1 MVREAMEGS
10 RAPGSVR
17 VRVGA
22 SRGELLFL
30 LEWEG
35 VSSSPVLLPAEHS
48 SLLYLSSL
56 LEGLG
61 GAEVLIDPGALDPGG
76 SGLPVHVDVEGLVEA
91 ALSLSRLG
99 WHSCPG
105 GEA

>member
-1 MVREAMEGS
+1 MVRDVTS
-10 RAPGSVR
+10 SPGAVR

-22 SRGELLFL
+22 VQGALRFA

-35 VSSSPVLLPAEHS
+35 VPVAPVTLPAEHG

-61 GAEVLIDPGALDPGG
+61 GAEVLIDPVALDPTAC
-76 SGLPVHVDVEGLVEA
+76 GLEPHVDVRGLVDA
-91 ALSLSRLG
+91 ALSLSQLG

>member
-1 MVREAMEGS
+1 VVREMEGPQ
-10 RAPGSVR
+10 AQGSVR

-22 SRGELLFL
+22 ARGGLLFH

-61 GAEVLIDPGALDPGG
+61 GAEVLIDPGALDPDG
-76 SGLPVHVDVEGLVEA
+76 SGLPGHVDVEALVEA
-91 ALSLSRLG
+91 SLSLSRLG

-105 GEA
+105 GKA

>member
-1 MVREAMEGS
+1 MVRETEGS

-22 SRGELLFL
+22 ERGELLFL

-35 VSSSPVLLPAEHS
+35 VVSSPVLLPAEHS
-48 SLLYLSSL
+48 SLVYLSSL

-61 GAEVLIDPGALDPGG
+61 GAEVLIDPVALDPVG
-76 SGLPVHVDVEGLVEA
+76 SGLPGHVDVEALVEA
-91 ALSLSRLG
+91 SLSLSRLG